1 MAGQTSTGWTI
12 VRVTPGRETE
22 IAAVGDLLITF
33 FAEEGLATP
42 PERIKR
48 NLLELLAEPSNAV
61 LLARA
66 SDGSPR
72 GVATLTSAHS
82 IEQGRVAELEDLY
95 VVPVMRRDGLGRALV
110 RAAVETARDQLGCE
124 TIAVVMTA
132 HGQHDLGLVD
142 YYLGLGFVDLDR
154 KMLLMDVQQNGAK
167 S

>member
-1 MAGQTSTGWTI
+1 MAGQASKGWTI
-12 VRVTPGRETE
+12 VRVTPGSETD
-22 IAAVGDLLITF
+22 IAAAGDLLIAF

-42 PERIKR
+42 PERTYR
-48 NLLELLAEPSNAV
+48 NLIELLAAPSNAV

-66 SDGSPR
+66 SDGSPL

-95 VVPVMRRDGLGRALV
+95 VVPAMRRDGLGRALV
-110 RAAVETARDQLGCE
+110 RAAVETARDQLGCG
-124 TIAVVMTA
+124 TIAVVVTA

-142 YYLGLGFVDLDR
+142 YYLGLGFADLDR